1 MLLDGDIDFLAGL
14 AWREDREE
22 IIGYPDAAM
31 GNETYNLVKHDAD
44 EDITVASSALE
55 GRKIGVLDSA
65 MAAVLQAYLEEHE
78 VQAEI
83 VLFRDYEPL
92 FDAFDNHDIDVMAA
106 EGDGAYGRAHAEL
119 LYAFGASDYYLCVAK
134 SRPELLTELNEAQA
148 ELAANEPNY
157 INSLRSRYYPV
168 SVSSRAF
175 SAIEK
180 QWLSGHDK
188 LRVGYL
194 NHYLPYS
201 DTDDSG
207 DVTGIVRDVVPRMLE
222 ELGISHISVSFIG
235 YDSYDG
241 MISALSDGEI
251 DTAFPVGGG
260 LYYSEESG
268 IFQSA
273 PVVSAATE
281 LVHRGEYT
289 EETTGKLRVLVQLM
303 ETLKEKK
310 VIIYCKYK
318 ECQKA
323 LLSYLTEKGRKPYIP
338 NGEVKDTERNRV
350 ITAINTGEVD
360 TLITNIVRAYDVQDC
375 DICILYSMDGNPQA
389 MVQLFGRITREFDI
403 RNKSLYFFVSEGREQ
418 ALFENNIKNKA
429 SASLRFT
436 QGSNFVLEHIAHCN
450 LLDV

>member
-1 MLLDGDIDFLAGL
+1 MKIRKNTAFLTCTAILLFLILSLGAQMSITAAAAGHEGITVRVGYYENEVFQEGAREGAVKSGYAYEYYQKLSEYTGWQYDYVYGEFGDLYQMLLDGDIDFLAGL

-44 EDITVASSALE
+44 EDITVAPSTLD
-55 GRKIGVLDSA
+55 GKKIGVLDSA
-65 MAAVLQAYLEEHE
+65 MAGVLQAYLEEHE

-92 FDAFDNHDIDVMAA
+92 FDAFDNHDIDVMAV
-106 EGDGAYGRAHAEL
+106 EGDGAYGRPNAEL

-134 SRPELLTELNEAQA
+134 SRLELLTELNEAQT

-168 SVSSRAF
+168 SISSRAF
-175 SAIEK
+175 SATEK
-180 QWLSGHDK
+180 QWLSGHDE

-222 ELGISHISVSFIG
+222 ELGISHISVSFVG
-235 YDSYDG
+235 YDSYDR

-281 LVHRGEYT
+281 LVR
-289 EETTGKLRVLVQLM
+289 TTV
-303 ETLKEKK
+303 
-310 VIIYCKYK
+310 C
-318 ECQKA
+318 
-323 LLSYLTEKGRKPYIP
+323 S
-338 NGEVKDTERNRV
+338 
-350 ITAINTGEVD
+350 ITS
-360 TLITNIVRAYDVQDC
+360 C
-375 DICILYSMDGNPQA
+375 
-389 MVQLFGRITREFDI
+389 
-403 RNKSLYFFVSEGREQ
+403 
-418 ALFENNIKNKA
+418 
-429 SASLRFT
+429 
-436 QGSNFVLEHIAHCN
+436 
-450 LLDV
+450 